1 MSCLELV
8 IVSEELFEYV
18 EELFIDKQQIF
29 TPHRP
34 IGKGKLCFT
43 DHFSIILKFRNI
55 PMKRIGKC
63 FAPKTTMWN
72 MKRENGWENY
82 KKMTD
87 DNQELVE
94 LLENEE
100 MDSSELAK
108 KVESVVT
115 KIKFK
120 AFGKV
125 TVSNNGKE
133 DKILENLYVKRKHL
147 LDNALNMKKN

>member
-1 MSCLELV
+1 
-8 IVSEELFEYV
+8 
-18 EELFIDKQQIF
+18 
-29 TPHRP
+29 
-34 IGKGKLCFT
+34 
-43 DHFSIILKFRNI
+43 
-55 PMKRIGKC
+55 MKRIGKC

-94 LLENEE
+94 LLDNEE

-125 TVSNNGKE
+125 TVSNKLKE
-133 DKILENLYVKRKHL
+133 DKVLENLYMKRKHL
-147 LDNALNMKKN
+147 LENEKVEQAEDVEVCFTEKLLDRQRSEYEEKLEKSE